1 MGRQDAL
8 HVSLTKGWGQMAWF
22 DGIVIASI
30 DLMGITAIIFVAA
43 MVEAGLILVSS
54 TALFFFYLVVTVQR
68 ILHRKR

>member
-1 MGRQDAL
+1 
-8 HVSLTKGWGQMAWF
+8 MAWF